1 MHIPILLLHDH
12 FVLFKKLSYQHD
24 SNYSSA
30 HIISVVSKLFLS
42 VNYTFHSVYSN
53 TNPSS
58 EHNLPNNLFL
68 NIQPTHLYFFGHL
81 YTCKPII
88 YTYKPLIYTRKKWEK
103 GVTSIVSS
111 KVMRITV
118 VNLKLSTLQV
128 LDIVEVTPFFQFF
141 CVKQWFT
148 GVNQ

>member
-1 MHIPILLLHDH
+1 MNTI
-12 FVLFKKLSYQHD
+12 YQ
-24 SNYSSA
+24 
-30 HIISVVSKLFLS
+30 II
-42 VNYTFHSVYSN
+42 Y
-53 TNPSS
+53 
-58 EHNLPNNLFL
+58 L
-68 NIQPTHLYFFGHL
+68 NIQPTHLYFLVIFTPVNPSFTHINL
-81 YTCKPII
+81 RFIQE
-88 YTYKPLIYTRKKWEK
+88 KKWEK

-148 GVNQ
+148 CVNQ

>member
-1 MHIPILLLHDH
+1 MLNTH
-12 FVLFKKLSYQHD
+12 FTLPWPFCPVQKITYQHD

-30 HIISVVSKLFLS
+30 HIISMVSKLFLS
-42 VNYTFHSVYSN
+42 VNYTFHSIYSN
-53 TNPSS
+53 INPSS
-58 EHNLPNNLFL
+58 EDNLPNNLFKHNSL
-68 NIQPTHLYFFGHL
+68 LICIF
-81 YTCKPII
+81 YTCQPII
-88 YTYKPLIYTRKKWEK
+88 YTYKTSDLYKKKKWEK

-128 LDIVEVTPFFQFF
+128 MDIVDVTPFFQFF

-148 GVNQ
+148 GVNH